1 MQREKDSS
9 DRRRVVIRP
18 QPMGKIEIFTFM
30 QQEWAKLL
38 SSYNDQELAIILDFV
53 TRSHS
58 VKQEVINKL
67 RVAEAST
74 RRSKPE
80 EVTEK

>member
-1 MQREKDSS
+1 MLREKDSN
-9 DRRRVVIRP
+9 DRRRVVIQS

-30 QQEWAKLL
+30 QQESAKLL

-67 RVAEAST
+67 WVAEAST